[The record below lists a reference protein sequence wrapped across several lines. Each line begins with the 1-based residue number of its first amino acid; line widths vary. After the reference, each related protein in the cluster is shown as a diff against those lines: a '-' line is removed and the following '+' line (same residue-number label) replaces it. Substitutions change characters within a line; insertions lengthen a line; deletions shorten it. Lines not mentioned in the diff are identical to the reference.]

1 MLTGHLMWDYWGP
14 VYVLQK
20 RFGITNNSL
29 LYTYRRNKKKCQL
42 PIRSSIEKLFG
53 VTNLIIPATNI
64 QIPNP
69 ESSYICS
76 DYSTSGYGWLNDH
89 GFGSHGWKDQDM
101 ENPMNLHRGPE
112 FRQLRDFML
121 KNIHV
126 FHAYKAKPPLVIL
139 FSQESSKDVK
149 RRLSFDAEINIA
161 KELESKNKG
170 QISVQSFH
178 HKSTTFRD
186 QLEMSSK
193 ASIFITASGGG
204 SFPAFFLP
212 KRSVLIIYGDENMHL
227 DSDVYNN
234 YGQISVHWMSLRS
247 RENDQEIF
255 FYLLCNEIE
264 NLLSQVNSTIS
275 LNC

>member
-1 MLTGHLMWDYWGP
+1 
-14 VYVLQK
+14 
-20 RFGITNNSL
+20 
-29 LYTYRRNKKKCQL
+29 
-42 PIRSSIEKLFG
+42 
-53 VTNLIIPATNI
+53 
-64 QIPNP
+64 
-69 ESSYICS
+69 
-76 DYSTSGYGWLNDH
+76 
-89 GFGSHGWKDQDM
+89 
-101 ENPMNLHRGPE
+101 
-112 FRQLRDFML
+112 
-121 KNIHV
+121 
-126 FHAYKAKPPLVIL
+126 
-139 FSQESSKDVK
+139 
-149 RRLSFDAEINIA
+149 
-161 KELESKNKG
+161 
-170 QISVQSFH
+170 
-178 HKSTTFRD
+178 
-186 QLEMSSK
+186 MSSK